1 MNKVYNMTIDIF
13 DKILDERQNKVE
25 EKSNTSEK
33 LKTENKDETKEIV
46 KESLD
51 NKELENLRKALKDTQ
66 RSYQTINQKY
76 VLTKKKFNNTLE
88 ELKESLLNEDN
99 TLLEEDELKNSI
111 NKLNSIFDI
120 KDDEVSEI
128 SLENNK
134 QENKTQKVLDK
145 LELELS
151 NYKKYNKS
159 KDIEDNYKAFYDS
172 VHLLDVEQKQNL
184 MSYLEEAE
192 PTDAIEK
199 IIIMGKDYKDLFSDG
214 LKKHRNIFSYVS
226 SLKEEIS
233 KLNEQIN
240 NFKVNIDNTFDNDDN
255 KQIKYRSSP
264 IENKKVNGDDLLN
277 YLLSSN

>member
-1 MNKVYNMTIDIF
+1 MTIDIF

-25 EKSNTSEK
+25 EKFNTSEE
-33 LKTENKDETKEIV
+33 LKTENKGIV

-76 VLTKKKFNNTLE
+76 VLTKKKFNTTLE

-214 LKKHRNIFSYVS
+214 LKKHKNIFSYVS

>member
-1 MNKVYNMTIDIF
+1 MNKVYDMTIDIF

-25 EKSNTSEK
+25 EKFNTSEE
-33 LKTENKDETKEIV
+33 LKTENKGIV

-76 VLTKKKFNNTLE
+76 VLTKKKFNTTLE

-214 LKKHRNIFSYVS
+214 LKKHKNIFSYVS

>member
-1 MNKVYNMTIDIF
+1 MTIDIF

-25 EKSNTSEK
+25 EKSNTSEE
-33 LKTENKDETKEIV
+33 LKTENKDETKVIV

-51 NKELENLRKALKDTQ
+51 NKEFENLRKALKDTQ

-76 VLTKKKFNNTLE
+76 ILTKKKFNTTLE

-214 LKKHRNIFSYVS
+214 LKKHKNIFSYVS